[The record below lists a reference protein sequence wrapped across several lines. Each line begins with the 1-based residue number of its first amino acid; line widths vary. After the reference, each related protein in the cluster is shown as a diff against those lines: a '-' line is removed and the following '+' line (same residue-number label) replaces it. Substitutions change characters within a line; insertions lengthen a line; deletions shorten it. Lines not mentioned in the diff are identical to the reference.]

1 MLTLSQALKH
11 LEGIRRLCTAENTML
26 PCVREAVRCAKVDV
40 LGDLRYD
47 YVHSYKDIQT
57 VKEAVKLTE
66 RLVDDF
72 LKGDV

>member
-1 MLTLSQALKH
+1 MLTLNQVLNH
-11 LEGIRRLCTAENTML
+11 LQGIRNLCTAENTML
-26 PCVREAVRCAKVDV
+26 PCVREAVRCANIDV

-47 YVHSYKDIQT
+47 YVHNYKDIQA
-57 VKEAVKLTE
+57 VKEAIKLTE